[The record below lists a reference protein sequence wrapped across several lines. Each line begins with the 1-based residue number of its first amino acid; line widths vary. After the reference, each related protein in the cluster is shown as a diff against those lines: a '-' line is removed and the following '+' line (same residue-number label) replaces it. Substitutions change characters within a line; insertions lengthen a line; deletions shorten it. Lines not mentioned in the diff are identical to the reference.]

1 MIMDWGELCLWPS
14 ENLADSSSDK
24 KGKLRQVRINK
35 IPAPPPKKNLAIRG
49 GGGSYGERI
58 LGKSGQTS
66 IRRPGCDERQA
77 VGIPPANV
85 ADAVTP

>member
-1 MIMDWGELCLWPS
+1 MERGYS
-14 ENLADSSSDK
+14 ANLDK
-24 KGKLRQVRINK
+24 
-35 IPAPPPKKNLAIRG
+35 
-49 GGGSYGERI
+49 
-58 LGKSGQTS
+58 TS